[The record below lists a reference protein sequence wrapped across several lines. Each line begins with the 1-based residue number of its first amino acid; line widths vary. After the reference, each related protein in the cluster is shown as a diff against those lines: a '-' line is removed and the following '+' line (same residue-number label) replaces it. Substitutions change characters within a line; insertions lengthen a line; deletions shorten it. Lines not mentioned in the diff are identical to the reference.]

1 MTDTL
6 QVTLQ
11 VDALDTPALLV
22 DLDALEHNAR
32 HMAAR
37 CADAGLAWRP
47 HVKACKTPELAR
59 IVVDCGAVGITCAK
73 VSEAEAMVAGGLDD
87 VLIANEVVGQ
97 EKVGRLVEPGARSD
111 DLRGGRRRSESED
124 DRGAS
129 GRSRRDRRRPG

>member
-1 MTDTL
+1 M
-6 QVTLQ
+6 Q
-11 VDALDTPALLV
+11 LDTPALLV

-87 VLIANEVVGQ
+87 ILIANEVVGQ
-97 EKVGRLVEPGARSD
+97 EKVARLVAWRAQ
-111 DLRGGRRRSESED
+111 RRS
-124 DRGAS
+124 AW
-129 GRSRRDRRRPG
+129 RSTTRRICA